1 MKARKLLTYRNQL
14 LRNIPCPS
22 PSISHRVPAPLTVPL
37 GRHHKNDTLS
47 SSTYT
52 FEYGV
57 PGTLVL
63 FLILAII
70 TPATFQPITTTT
82 PEQTSPSSESSG
94 CLLTKQPPPVAPIQI
109 DVPRHR
115 LNDGTAYAPQA

>member
-52 FEYGV
+52 FVRFFRHLHIRKSYFIISEFYN
-57 PGTLVL
+57 
-63 FLILAII
+63 LI
-70 TPATFQPITTTT
+70 F
-82 PEQTSPSSESSG
+82 S
-94 CLLTKQPPPVAPIQI
+94 
-109 DVPRHR
+109 
-115 LNDGTAYAPQA
+115 